1 MRGTSLLV
9 ALLLLTA
16 CTGAPTF
23 NTLNVDPLLTPQRV
37 TANPQLATGKSV
49 QWGGTIV
56 GITNLRDSTQ
66 VEVLDYPLDSDGRPK
81 SDGAAQGRFIFE
93 HAGYLEPAS
102 YAAGK
107 QVTVVGNVTGTRD
120 GRVGEANYVYPVVDA
135 TQLHLW
141 NPERSRFG
149 GGTSTFFNFGV
160 GGGSGGNWGSGVGV
174 GVGF

>member
-1 MRGTSLLV
+1 MRHVFLLPI
-9 ALLLLTA
+9 LLLLAA
-16 CTGAPTF
+16 CASAPTF

-37 TANPQLATGKSV
+37 TASPQPATGKSV

-56 GITNLRDSTQ
+56 STTNLQGSTQ
-66 VEVLDYPLDSDGRPK
+66 VEVLSYPLDSDGRPK
-81 SDGAAQGRFIFE
+81 TGGAAQGRFIFE

-107 QVTVVGNVTGTRD
+107 QVTIVGKVTGTRT
-120 GRVGEANYVYPVVDA
+120 GRVGAADYLYPVVNA

-141 NPERSRFG
+141 TPERTFG
-149 GGTSTFFNFGV
+149 GGSSTFFNFGV